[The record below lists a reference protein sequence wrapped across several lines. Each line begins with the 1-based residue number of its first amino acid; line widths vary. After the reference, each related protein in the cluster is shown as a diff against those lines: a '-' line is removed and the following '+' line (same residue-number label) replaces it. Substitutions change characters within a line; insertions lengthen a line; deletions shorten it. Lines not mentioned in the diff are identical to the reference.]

1 MKKVVVTGAHGFI
14 GRHTLKTLSDRGF
27 ETHAIVSKNVPDIN
41 LNNCHWH
48 LANLLD
54 LNQIKQ
60 LFERIKPTHLLHFAW
75 CYSRPGKYWQAEDN
89 FLWVQASLELLRQ
102 FREQGGERVAMSGT
116 CVEYDWNYGYCS
128 EFFTPKNPSSSYG
141 ICKNALQEMLQ
152 SYAKLTN
159 LSSAWGRIFFPY
171 GSYEYV
177 DRLVPSVICSLL
189 KGEPAR
195 CSHGRQMRDFLYVQD
210 VADAFVALLE
220 SDVTGPVNIGSG
232 QPMAIKDMVYKI
244 GEQIGRSDLI
254 QLGAIPAA
262 TNDTPLVIADV
273 TRLSDEVGFQPTY
286 NLERAIEETIN
297 WWRSSISQEGK

>member
-1 MKKVVVTGAHGFI
+1 MKKVVVTGAKGFI
-14 GRHTLKTLSDRGF
+14 GRHTLKNLRDRNF
-27 ETHAIVSKNVPDIN
+27 EIHAIVSKKIPDIS

-48 LANLLD
+48 LADLLD
-54 LNQIKQ
+54 INQIKQ
-60 LFERIKPTHLLHFAW
+60 LFEQLKPTHLLHFAW
-75 CYSRPGKYWQAEDN
+75 YCIPGKYWQAEDN
-89 FLWVQASLELLRQ
+89 FLWVQASLESLKQ
-102 FREQGGERVAMSGT
+102 FQAQGGQRVVMSGT

-128 EFFTPKNPSSSYG
+128 EFLTPKNPSSPYG

-171 GSYEYV
+171 GPYEYA

-232 QPMAIKDMVYKI
+232 QPIAIKDMVYKI

-273 TRLSDEVGFQPTY
+273 KRLFDEVGFQPTY
-286 NLERAIEETIN
+286 NLERGIEETIN
-297 WWRSSISQEGK
+297 WWRSDRSQEGK

>member
-1 MKKVVVTGAHGFI
+1 MKKVVVTGAQGFI
-14 GRHTLKTLSDRGF
+14 GRHTLKALIDRGF
-27 ETHAIVSKNVPDIN
+27 EIHAVVSKKIPDIS

-54 LNQIKQ
+54 INQIKQ
-60 LFERIKPTHLLHFAW
+60 LFEQLKPTHLLHFAW
-75 CYSRPGKYWQAEDN
+75 YCIPGKYWQAEDN
-89 FLWVQASLELLRQ
+89 FLWVQASLEMLKQ
-102 FREQGGERVAMSGT
+102 FQCQGGQRVVMSGT

-128 EFFTPKNPSSSYG
+128 EFLTPKNPSSPYG
-141 ICKNALQEMLQ
+141 ICKNALQEMLH

-171 GSYEYV
+171 GPYEYA

-232 QPMAIKDMVYKI
+232 QPMTIKDIVYKI
-244 GEQIGRSDLI
+244 GEQMGQSDLI

-273 TRLSDEVGFQPTY
+273 KRLFDEVGFQPTY
-286 NLERAIEETIN
+286 NLERGIEETIN
-297 WWRSSISQEGK
+297 WWRSSMSQEGK

>member
-1 MKKVVVTGAHGFI
+1 MKKVVVTGAKGFI
-14 GRHTLKTLSDRGF
+14 GRHTLKNLRDRNF
-27 ETHAIVSKNVPDIN
+27 EIHAIVSKNVPDID

-54 LNQIKQ
+54 INQIQQ
-60 LFERIKPTHLLHFAW
+60 LFEQLKPTHLLHFAW
-75 CYSRPGKYWQAEDN
+75 CYSMPGKYWQAEDN
-89 FLWVQASLELLRQ
+89 FLWVQASLAMLKQ
-102 FREQGGERVAMSGT
+102 FQAQGGQRVVISGT
-116 CVEYDWNYGYCS
+116 CAEYDWNYGYCS
-128 EFFTPKNPSSSYG
+128 EFLTPKNPSSPYG

-159 LSSAWGRIFFPY
+159 LSSAWGRIFLPY
-171 GSYEYV
+171 GLYEYA

-232 QPMAIKDMVYKI
+232 QPIAIKDIVYKI
-244 GEQIGRSDLI
+244 GEQMGRPDLI

-273 TRLSDEVGFQPTY
+273 KRLSDEVGFQPTY
-286 NLERAIEETIN
+286 NLERGIEETIN
-297 WWRSSISQEGK
+297 WWRSDRSQEGK

>member
-1 MKKVVVTGAHGFI
+1 MKKVVVTGAKGFI
-14 GRHTLKTLSDRGF
+14 GRHTLKNLRDRNF
-27 ETHAIVSKNVPDIN
+27 EIHAIVSKNAPDID

-54 LNQIKQ
+54 INQIKQ
-60 LFERIKPTHLLHFAW
+60 LFEQIKPTHFLHFAW

-89 FLWVQASLELLRQ
+89 FLWVQASLEMLKQ
-102 FREQGGERVAMSGT
+102 FQAQGGQRVVMSGT
-116 CVEYDWNYGYCS
+116 CAEYDWNYGYCS
-128 EFFTPKNPSSSYG
+128 EFITPKNPSSPYG
-141 ICKNALQEMLQ
+141 ICKNAMQEMLQ
-152 SYAKLTN
+152 SYANLTN
-159 LSSAWGRIFFPY
+159 LSSAWGRIFLPY
-171 GSYEYV
+171 GPYEYV
-177 DRLVPSVICSLL
+177 DRLVASVICSLL

-244 GEQIGRSDLI
+244 GEQMGRSDLI

-273 TRLSDEVGFQPTY
+273 KRLSDEVGFQPTY
-286 NLERAIEETIN
+286 NLERGIEETIN
-297 WWRSSISQEGK
+297 WWRSDRSQEGK

>member
-1 MKKVVVTGAHGFI
+1 MKKVVVTGAQGFI
-14 GRHTLKTLSDRGF
+14 GRHTLKNLRDRNF
-27 ETHAIVSKNVPDIN
+27 EIHAIVSENAPDIN
-41 LNNCHWH
+41 LKNCHWH

-54 LNQIKQ
+54 INQIKQ
-60 LFERIKPTHLLHFAW
+60 LFEQIKPTHFLHFAW
-75 CYSRPGKYWQAEDN
+75 CYSMPGKYWQAEDN
-89 FLWVQASLELLRQ
+89 FLWVQASLEMLKQ
-102 FREQGGERVAMSGT
+102 FQAQGGQRVVMSGT
-116 CVEYDWNYGYCS
+116 CAEYDWNYGYCS
-128 EFFTPKNPSSSYG
+128 EFLTPKNPSSPYG

-159 LSSAWGRIFFPY
+159 LSSAWGRIFLPY
-171 GSYEYV
+171 GPYEYV

-210 VADAFVALLE
+210 VAGAFVALLE

-232 QPMAIKDMVYKI
+232 QPIAIKDIVYKI
-244 GEQIGRSDLI
+244 GEQMGRPDLI

-273 TRLSDEVGFQPTY
+273 KRLSDEVGFQPTY
-286 NLERAIEETIN
+286 NLERGIEETIN
-297 WWRSSISQEGK
+297 WWRSDRSQEGK